1 MKPIN
6 AVLDNFLKKTR
17 LSDGI
22 NQQKAVEVW
31 PEIVG
36 NKIAENADAVSVEH
50 GVLFIR
56 AGSSAWS
63 QELQLKKKEIL
74 LKINKKVGKR
84 IIKDMRFI

>member
-1 MKPIN
+1 LKPIN

-56 AGSSAWS
+56 ASSSAWS

-74 LKINKKVGKR
+74 LKINKKVGKK
-84 IIKDMRFI
+84 IIKDLRFI

>member
-36 NKIAENADAVSVEH
+36 NNIAENTEAVSVEH

-74 LKINKKVGKR
+74 LKINKKVGKK
-84 IIKDMRFI
+84 IIKDLRFI

>member
-1 MKPIN
+1 LKPIS

-17 LSDGI
+17 LSDGV

-36 NKIAENADAVSVEH
+36 NKIAENADAVSVER

-56 AGSSAWS
+56 TSSSAWS

-74 LKINKKVGKR
+74 LKINKKVGKKT
-84 IIKDMRFI
+84 IKDMRFI

>member
-1 MKPIN
+1 LKPIN
-6 AVLDNFLKKTR
+6 AVLDNFLKKTK

-31 PEIVG
+31 SEAVG
-36 NKIAENADAVSVEH
+36 SKIAENTEALSVEH

-56 AGSSAWS
+56 AGSSTWS

-74 LKINKKVGKR
+74 LKINKKVGKK
-84 IIKDMRFI
+84 IIKDLRFI

>member
-6 AVLDNFLKKTR
+6 TVLDNFLNKTR

-31 PEIVG
+31 PETVG
-36 NKIAENADAVSVEH
+36 GKIAENTEAISVEH

-56 AGSSAWS
+56 ASSSAWS

-74 LKINKKVGKR
+74 LKINKKVGKET
-84 IIKDMRFI
+84 IKDLRFI